1 MSKEL
6 LPPPLPLDD
15 ETRRRCALSRFVTAA
30 TFAAALGAATLVGQP
45 LEDAALARL
54 SRAEHIGGM
63 DDTTQPRGQTL
74 LDPIDCRDAGALPP
88 AHLVLVEP
96 ELAAA
101 VVRDPGGS
109 LRLLRGGEPLVPSNG
124 ESPADSPLC
133 VVERFLPNALECL
146 EAGPAPRRLR
156 VHQSE
161 RGQASRI
168 TVLARCAPGLAPEPS
183 TVGDLPPP

>member
-6 LPPPLPLDD
+6 LPPHRPLD
-15 ETRRRCALSRFVTAA
+15 EATRRRCALSRLVTAA
-30 TFAAALGAATLVGQP
+30 TFAAVLGADTLVGQP
-45 LEDAALARL
+45 LEDAARTRL
-54 SRAEHIGGM
+54 TRAERAGNTQ
-63 DDTTQPRGQTL
+63 DTTQPPGQPVL
-74 LDPIDCRDAGALPP
+74 GPIDCREAGALPP
-88 AHLVLVEP
+88 VHLVLVEP

-109 LRLLRGGEPLVPSNG
+109 LRLLRGGDPLVPSNG
-124 ESPADSPLC
+124 ERPADSPPCL
-133 VVERFLPNALECL
+133 VERFPPNAVECV

-161 RGQASRI
+161 SGQASRI